1 MRAPRGLIIVVLA
14 DEAVLRLPAPIFQ
27 SVAYE
32 GHSVTSAAIS
42 VDFQRCR
49 QHRVDNHVSAGE
61 KKELVPRFRF
71 HGAGIEVS
79 GEFRH
84 RGAEVAQSCIA
95 GQAYEV
101 EFLFCQMAF
110 CAVRNGCRH
119 AGCRRFAEAV
129 S

>member
-1 MRAPRGLIIVVLA
+1 MSA
-14 DEAVLRLPAPIFQ
+14 DEAVLRLPTIHFQ

-32 GHSVTSAAIS
+32 GHSGDIGCYG

-49 QHRVDNHVSAGE
+49 QHRVDSHVSAGE
-61 KKELVPRFRF
+61 RGVGAEFQF

-101 EFLFCQMAF
+101 EFLF
-110 CAVRNGCRH
+110 VR
-119 AGCRRFAEAV
+119 
-129 S
+129 